1 MATQHLFS
9 SEMTSV
15 LQERNATL
23 LSREEIR
30 RTSRVVNIISIFI
43 LGIASIVLGIIGNVK
58 ANKDSDICILY
69 TTKIQLNIWIGVLY
83 IIHGAINTALYR
95 YLKSTLEILYILS
108 VIIVFSAS
116 FFQSI
121 ISLFA
126 LSLFKKEI
134 CQFNYSFWY
143 YIIETYVSGLCLLIA
158 LRQLGFILYQIY
170 PKLGNDAINQDDAST
185 NSEFLPGYQSINY
198 SANAYSQVLM
208 PKWLRYTSTI
218 LRICIL
224 FIGSIFIIIGSVAK
238 NCKDQDLQENELVKR
253 NVNTGLGIT
262 YIICAASLIVNLH
275 WKCPK
280 FLTIISFGFTTII
293 SALSMLQLFI
303 YSVFS
308 VIYDGS
314 NASYMHTYVTCGL
327 SIGCFIISSALVVI
341 TFRGFK
347 NLAPFESV
355 NQALQH

>member
-1 MATQHLFS
+1 
-9 SEMTSV
+9 MTSV

-43 LGIASIVLGIIGNVK
+43 LGIASIVLGIIGNVT

-69 TTKIQLNIWIGVLY
+69 TTKIQLNIWIGVL
-83 IIHGAINTALYR
+83 
-95 YLKSTLEILYILS
+95 EILYILS
-108 VIIVFSAS
+108 VIILFSAS
-116 FFQSI
+116 LFQSI

-126 LSLFKKEI
+126 LSLFRKEI
-134 CQFNYSFWY
+134 CQFKYSFWY

-198 SANAYSQVLM
+198 STNAYSQVLM

-238 NCKDQDLQENELVKR
+238 NCKDQDLQENEL
-253 NVNTGLGIT
+253 

-308 VIYDGS
+308 MIYDGS

-355 NQALQH
+355 NQALRH